1 MLKLMTLI
9 VVILL
14 YGTAVAQ
21 ELIIYPAKNQSNE
34 QTEKDK
40 FACYSW
46 AKGQTGFDPM
56 ATPQATTSRACATN
70 KERSSRRGY
79 RWCGRCGPGR
89 WHWSDCRWF
98 ERRGKRSWRSARCRV
113 APSAES
119 EATRK
124 TNRRSRR
131 KTSENRSSWLNTS
144 RGEIIIIVLT
154 VLVWRVEDTQSG
166 RIGCEQG

>member
-9 VVILL
+9 VVTLL

-21 ELIIYPAKNQSNE
+21 ELMIYPAKNQSNE

-56 ATPQATTSRACATN
+56 AHAAGNRIGACATN
-70 KERSSRRGY
+70 KERSSRRGC
-79 RWCGRCGPGR
+79 RWCGRCGPGG

-98 ERRGKRSWRSARCRV
+98 ERSRTGSWDRRVGGWHPRRCQK
-113 APSAES
+113 PFAES
-119 EATRK
+119 TGGAGAKAAGTGADGSIPAGAK
-124 TNRRSRR
+124 
-131 KTSENRSSWLNTS
+131 
-144 RGEIIIIVLT
+144 
-154 VLVWRVEDTQSG
+154 
-166 RIGCEQG
+166 